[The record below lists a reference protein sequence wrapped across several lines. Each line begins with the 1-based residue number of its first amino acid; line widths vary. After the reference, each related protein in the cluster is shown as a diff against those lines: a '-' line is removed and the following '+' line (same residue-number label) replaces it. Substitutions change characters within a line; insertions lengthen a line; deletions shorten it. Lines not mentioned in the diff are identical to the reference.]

1 MLDLKGECK
10 MDISALTRVEISIPD
25 GISFDSLGLEL
36 DDDGSISFDIETLEA
51 VALESGIDIALLDEG
66 YVLQVLLISFY
77 QWHRVHNGEVNLVM
91 EDIIEQAND
100 LSAYSDDELIMI
112 LGSAEMDKQA
122 NVAISQIVH

>member
-1 MLDLKGECK
+1 MLDLKRECN

-51 VALESGIDIALLDEG
+51 VAFESGIDVALLDED

-77 QWHRVHNGEVNLVM
+77 QWHRVHDGELNRVM
-91 EDIIEQAND
+91 EDIIAQAND

>member
-1 MLDLKGECK
+1 

-51 VALESGIDIALLDEG
+51 VALESGIDVVLLDED

-77 QWHRVHNGEVNLVM
+77 QWHRVQNGDVNAVM

-100 LSAYSDDELIMI
+100 LSAYSDDELIMM